1 MVWQDV
7 KVDVSSAA
15 SLQASLGAL
24 RDHPDP
30 RMLDIVQLLA
40 TKPMQVHHNES
51 LPMFLLCRGQTD
63 VCNPVQGKFVAEVP
77 AQTMK
82 TQQQ

>member
-1 MVWQDV
+1 M
-7 KVDVSSAA
+7 DVSSAA

-51 LPMFLLCRGQTD
+51 AHVLAMQRSNRCMSSCAG
-63 VCNPVQGKFVAEVP
+63 
-77 AQTMK
+77 
-82 TQQQ
+82 